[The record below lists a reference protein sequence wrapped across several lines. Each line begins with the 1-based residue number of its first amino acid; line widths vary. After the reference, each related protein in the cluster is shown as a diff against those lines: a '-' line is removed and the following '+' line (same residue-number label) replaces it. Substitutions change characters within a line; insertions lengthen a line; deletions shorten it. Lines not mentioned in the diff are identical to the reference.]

1 MAILNL
7 RAVTALAPAMLLV
20 FLIPT
25 NGFGGQVYQ
34 LGQIYAE
41 PFPSVVAQSQVV
53 ASAGTFKY
61 ASVVFPPGQHVLQF
75 DVIDDLDPTTYVY
88 VMDEQNLSSFLRSGR
103 GQCIATPCG
112 EVARSHTTTISVA
125 AQTRAY
131 ILVDNRN
138 GVMLPARVVF
148 RELQPGGEQGF
159 LMHWDAKMRLLQ
171 SILQIPT
178 FPIVFKRCGFA
189 NAFADAKG
197 ITMCYELYW
206 ELQKSL
212 GETRLANSAYQWTL
226 YHELGHA
233 LLFRFNLPAYSNE
246 EYADEF
252 AAFLAV
258 LLNEEDSI
266 LASAE
271 FFARNGSVLEAIR
284 KSFKDDRHPL
294 SAQRARNLYSWLASP
309 GPLISR
315 WHTAMLKH
323 FRTEYLRT
331 LLASPHMSP
340 LGEPH

>member
-112 EVARSHTTTISVA
+112 KVARSHTTTISVA

-178 FPIVFKRCGFA
+178 GVNP
-189 NAFADAKG
+189 
-197 ITMCYELYW
+197 
-206 ELQKSL
+206 
-212 GETRLANSAYQWTL
+212 
-226 YHELGHA
+226 
-233 LLFRFNLPAYSNE
+233 
-246 EYADEF
+246 
-252 AAFLAV
+252 
-258 LLNEEDSI
+258 
-266 LASAE
+266 
-271 FFARNGSVLEAIR
+271 
-284 KSFKDDRHPL
+284 
-294 SAQRARNLYSWLASP
+294 
-309 GPLISR
+309 
-315 WHTAMLKH
+315 
-323 FRTEYLRT
+323 
-331 LLASPHMSP
+331 
-340 LGEPH
+340 